1 MNNRA
6 KSTPVTVLLADD
18 SITIRRYARSI
29 LEEGDDECRVI
40 ECEHGGQ
47 VLQWLSA
54 ALDEEFPDLIIL
66 DRNMPVLTGDETVRI
81 LKLNT
86 AWQCIPILFLTAQ
99 SDYDDIYSAKSALGV
114 DGYLCKPFEP
124 SALITEVRKLAN
136 SAADPNNLG
145 LSDHSGAEGTSLEP
159 SGQDNHQEIGE
170 GLVQLFLEEAREHTE
185 QIRENLI
192 SVRDGADATTWQA
205 ICYSAHTIKGSAGI
219 VGLEIHSRLGKVIE
233 DYSRTVSQQPVLFEV
248 SHLDLLEEAVGLLR
262 DLNESTT
269 IHSDDQNPG
278 ILESVNEL
286 EMMLGRLISSNDS
299 SRSDRESAEPMETP
313 VLLEGNPKNTVEE
326 SLESEQGVELSK
338 GGPEVDGTEK
348 AAVVVLLIDDQ
359 KLVGETVR
367 RMLADQP
374 GTEFHFCSNPLDAV
388 QVAKNIRPTVILQ
401 DLVMPQL
408 DGLELVRHFRS
419 ESVLRDVPLIVLSG
433 TEDPKTKAKA
443 FALGANDYMVK
454 LPDAVEVIARI
465 RYHSRGYLNLLER
478 EAHLTRITW
487 LAEHD
492 TLTGC
497 LNRRTWY
504 DRMVEAA
511 GSMPSGA
518 SLAVAICDIDFFK
531 KINDTYGHLCGDEA
545 LKHFVN
551 VLQMELANAG
561 VLGRWGGEEFG
572 IFLPLTSEATK
583 PLEEAVTTL
592 NAVRMSIEHAPLSWE
607 NETVSITMSV
617 GVALCD
623 SAKSKSIGTVLS
635 RADEGVYRAKESG
648 RNQVVPM

>member
-1 MNNRA
+1 MTNRA
-6 KSTPVTVLLADD
+6 KPTPVTVLLADD
-18 SITIRRYARSI
+18 STTIRRYARSI

-47 VLQWLSA
+47 VLQWLSS
-54 ALDEEFPDLIIL
+54 ALDEEYPDVIIL

-124 SALITEVRKLAN
+124 SALIAEVRKLAN
-136 SAADPNNLG
+136 SAADSGKVG
-145 LSDHSGAEGTSLEP
+145 LSDHPGTEGTSLKP
-159 SGQDNHQEIGE
+159 SSQANHQEIGE
-170 GLVQLFLEEAREHTE
+170 GMVKLFLEEAREHIE
-185 QIRENLI
+185 QISENLI
-192 SVRDGADATTWQA
+192 SVRDGADATRWQA

-233 DYSRTVSQQPVLFEV
+233 DYSRAVSQQPVLFEV
-248 SHLDLLEEAVGLLR
+248 GHLDLLEDAVGLLR

-269 IHSDDQNPG
+269 KHPDEQNPD
-278 ILESVNEL
+278 IVESVNEL
-286 EMMLGRLISSNDS
+286 EMMLGRLIFSNDS
-299 SRSDRESAEPMETP
+299 SKSDRESADSIETP
-313 VLLEGNPKNTVEE
+313 VLLEGNPKNTVGE
-326 SLESEQGVELSK
+326 SLESEQGVELSI
-338 GGPEVDGTEK
+338 GGPEVDVSEK

-374 GTEFHFCSNPLDAV
+374 RTDFHFCSNPLDAV
-388 QVAKNIRPTVILQ
+388 QVAKKLRPTVILQ

-511 GSMPSGA
+511 GSMSSGD

-551 VLQMELANAG
+551 VLQTELANAG

-572 IFLPLTSEATK
+572 IFMPLTGEAIK
-583 PLEEAVTTL
+583 PLDQAVTTL
-592 NAVRMSIEHAPLSWE
+592 NAVRMSIEHSPLSWE
-607 NETVSITMSV
+607 NETVAITMSV

-623 SAKSKSIGTVLS
+623 SAKSESIGTVLS